1 MFLRKVYA
9 MHYGGGVEL
18 DPRFLTPTKLIQPP
32 TFTSPSQFHIDKET
46 KSGGLL
52 AYIVEEWSTAEKK
65 ETMSVAQRWEKIL
78 INFFSAFPVKPQGLI
93 SQHNLIRVIQCL
105 LEETGKLHDSPMGTL
120 IAGWFVSEFR
130 SLMMDVLSSETSEAP
145 TEFAQVQE
153 AIRNPKLILNKPF
166 HELSPLFKE
175 VVTTTFAVIREME
188 ANSDSYGY
196 EWAPVILKAFGSKET
211 SKTIVFGLK
220 DDRIYVSLSG
230 KESPESGTIHAI
242 EKKIGEK
249 VNARLSNE
257 NHFAVEFLP
266 FLLSKPIDLLLHQLG
281 GCLPEIL
288 CRIQDGETGECG
300 KRFYQNWLEIYEAY
314 IREVKLDIYINV
326 MTTEDVDSFF
336 KKKYNPLAG
345 SIDLTD
351 VKEMVVRR
359 NQWIGQLFTAYLGD
373 IITKDAI
380 RELLTPHFCKDKMG
394 IIMSE
399 VILFFDASPTH
410 SELQKFINL
419 LRGFTQSVNG
429 TEIKKP
435 MPGIAK
441 QGNWKTALLIA
452 SAVQKKPIT
461 ELEETPE
468 VLTANCAEYI
478 HAIRDLTII
487 LGSDATSLKYIQAL
501 TAFLDRY
508 QGLTQTQYLEKKL
521 ESLKSVYGLNF
532 ETESNTEKVPICDP
546 PNFAVVTPSMRDWT
560 HFVEAHQVQHCA
572 EPKLLGFID
581 CSVYTAYSL
590 QDYHHAI
597 RSPWAYVPVSE
608 SDLIA
613 SLGMARWGPI
623 ETLLND
629 YAHVAFEKI
638 TDGIIL
644 YPYHVTDAIK
654 KSTMQ
659 EGDKAEILAIFD
671 AFFRKFPI
679 PSYIPCTRCQSL
691 TPLYRMLRVLENTIV
706 DLSPIVKSESTPE
719 RPVRP
724 SAKGKKL
731 NLESPAN

>member
-9 MHYGGGVEL
+9 MHYGGGVKS
-18 DPRFLTPTKLIQPP
+18 DPRFLTPTKVRPP
-32 TFTSPSQFHIDKET
+32 ATFTSPSQFHIDKET
-46 KSGGLL
+46 ESGGLL
-52 AYIVEEWSTAEKK
+52 AHIVEEWSTAEKK

-93 SQHNLIRVIQCL
+93 SQHNLISVIQCL

-130 SLMMDVLSSETSEAP
+130 SLMMDALSSETSEALP
-145 TEFAQVQE
+145 EFAQVQE

-188 ANSDSYGY
+188 ANAESYGD
-196 EWAPVILKAFGSKET
+196 EWAPVIRKAFGSKET
-211 SKTIVFGLK
+211 YKTIVFGLK

-242 EKKIGEK
+242 EKEIGKK
-249 VNARLSNE
+249 VNARLSTE
-257 NHFAVEFLP
+257 KHFTVEFLP

-288 CRIQDGETGECG
+288 CRIQDGETGEYG
-300 KRFYQNWLEIYEAY
+300 KRFYQNWLEIYEAH

-326 MTTEDVDSFF
+326 MTPEDVDSFF
-336 KKKYNPLAG
+336 KKKYSPLAG

-351 VKEMVVRR
+351 VEEMVARR
-359 NQWIGQLFTAYLGD
+359 NQWIGQLLTGYLGD
-373 IITKDAI
+373 IITKEAI

-399 VILFFDASPTH
+399 VSFFEASTLCF
-410 SELQKFINL
+410 ELHKFITL
-419 LRGFTQSVNG
+419 LRGFTRSVNE

-435 MPGIAK
+435 IPGIAK

-452 SAVQKKPIT
+452 SAVQKKTPE
-461 ELEETPE
+461 ELEETIE
-468 VLTANCAEYI
+468 VITDNCTQFI
-478 HAIRDLTII
+478 RAISDLNTI
-487 LGSDATSLKYIQAL
+487 LESDAATPLKYIQAL

-508 QGLTQTQYLEKKL
+508 QGLTQTRDLEKKL

-546 PNFAVVTPSMRDWT
+546 PNFAVVTPNMRDWT
-560 HFVEAHQVQHCA
+560 RFVEAHQVQHCA

-608 SDLIA
+608 SDLIE
-613 SLGMARWGPI
+613 SLGADRWGTI

-691 TPLYRMLRVLENTIV
+691 TPLYRMLRVLEHTIV
-706 DLSPIVKSESTPE
+706 DLSPIVNSVYTPE
-719 RPVRP
+719 RPVRS
-724 SAKGKKL
+724 SAKGRQL
-731 NLESPAN
+731 DLGSPP